1 MRTND
6 DIWVREVGLRDGLQS
21 IETIFPTEA
30 KLDWIRLETDAGVP
44 EIELGSFVP
53 PKLLP
58 QLADTKSVISAVGSE
73 PTLHTSAL
81 VPNFRGAIDGF
92 ASGVQQLNYVLSVS
106 EAHSQANVRKSV
118 ADAIADFGRIC
129 DYRKEHREHA
139 NVRLA
144 AGLATVFGCTISG
157 EIKVHSVI
165 KVLEELLAHEPDEIV
180 IADTVGFA
188 NPSQCREVFELV
200 LSTVG
205 DIPVSAHFHD
215 TRGLGLA
222 NVGAAL
228 DAGVRRFDSSLG
240 GLGGCPYAPGAS
252 GNIVTEDLVFMLES
266 MGLKTGIS
274 LEGLLAARTCMVSYL
289 TEEPTR
295 GAFVNAGVPRG
306 AVLASSVNRLGA

>member
-1 MRTND
+1 M
-6 DIWVREVGLRDGLQS
+6 
-21 IETIFPTEA
+21 
-30 KLDWIRLETDAGVP
+30 
-44 EIELGSFVP
+44 
-53 PKLLP
+53 
-58 QLADTKSVISAVGSE
+58 
-73 PTLHTSAL
+73 
-81 VPNFRGAIDGF
+81 
-92 ASGVQQLNYVLSVS
+92 
-106 EAHSQANVRKSV
+106 
-118 ADAIADFGRIC
+118 
-129 DYRKEHREHA
+129 
-139 NVRLA
+139 
-144 AGLATVFGCTISG
+144 
-157 EIKVHSVI
+157 I

-274 LEGLLAARTCMVSYL
+274 LEGLLATRTCMVRYL
-289 TEEPTR
+289 ADEPTR

-306 AVLASSVNRLGA
+306 AVLALSLIHISEPTRPY

>member
-21 IETIFPTEA
+21 IDTIFSTEA
-30 KLDWIRLETDAGVP
+30 KLEWIRLEADAGVP

-58 QLADTKSVISAVGSE
+58 QLADTKSVIAAARAE
-73 PTLHTSAL
+73 PTLYTSAL

-92 ASGVQQLNYVLSVS
+92 TSGVHQLNYVLSVS

-118 ADAIADFGRIC
+118 TDAVADFGRIC
-129 DYRKEHREHA
+129 DYRKENKEYA

-157 EIKVHSVI
+157 DIKVNRVM
-165 KVLEELLAHEPDEIV
+165 KVLEELLVFEPDEIV

-188 NPSQCREVFELV
+188 NPTQCREVFEQV
-200 LSTVG
+200 LSVVE

-228 DAGVRRFDSSLG
+228 EAGVSRFDSSLG

-274 LEGLLAARTCMVSYL
+274 LDGLLAARTCMTKYL
-289 TEEPTR
+289 HDEPTR
-295 GAFVNAGVPRG
+295 GAFVNSGVPKG
-306 AVLASSVNRLGA
+306 AVLASPINRLGT

>member
-6 DIWVREVGLRDGLQS
+6 DIWIREVGLRDGLQS
-21 IETIFPTEA
+21 IETIFSTDA
-30 KLDWIRLETDAGVP
+30 KLEWIRLEAAAGVP

-53 PKLLP
+53 AKLLP
-58 QLADTKSVISAVGSE
+58 QLADTKSVIAAACAE
-73 PTLHTSAL
+73 PTLRTSAL

-92 ASGVQQLNYVLSVS
+92 SSGVQQLNYVLSVS

-118 ADAIADFGRIC
+118 AEAVTDFSRIC
-129 DYRKEHREHA
+129 DYRKENKEYA
-139 NVRLA
+139 DVKLA

-157 EIKVHSVI
+157 EISINSVL
-165 KVLEELLAHEPDEIV
+165 KTLEELLLFEPDEIV

-188 NPSQCREVFELV
+188 NPAQCREVFELV
-200 LSTVG
+200 FSIVG

-228 DAGVRRFDSSLG
+228 DAGVRRFDSSLA

-274 LEGLLAARTCMVSYL
+274 LDGLLAARTCMISYL
-289 TEEPTR
+289 HDEPTR
-295 GAFVNAGVPRG
+295 GAFVNAGVPKG
-306 AVLASSVNRLGA
+306 AVLASPVNRLGT

>member
-139 NVRLA
+139 KCKVGSR
-144 AGLATVFGCTISG
+144 FGDCFW
-157 EIKVHSVI
+157 V
-165 KVLEELLAHEPDEIV
+165 
-180 IADTVGFA
+180 
-188 NPSQCREVFELV
+188 
-200 LSTVG
+200 
-205 DIPVSAHFHD
+205 
-215 TRGLGLA
+215 
-222 NVGAAL
+222 
-228 DAGVRRFDSSLG
+228 
-240 GLGGCPYAPGAS
+240 Y
-252 GNIVTEDLVFMLES
+252 NIGRD
-266 MGLKTGIS
+266 
-274 LEGLLAARTCMVSYL
+274 
-289 TEEPTR
+289 
-295 GAFVNAGVPRG
+295 
-306 AVLASSVNRLGA
+306 

>member
-6 DIWVREVGLRDGLQS
+6 DIWIREVGLRDGLQS
-21 IETIFPTEA
+21 IETIFSTDA
-30 KLDWIRLETDAGVP
+30 KLEWICLEAAAGVP

-53 PKLLP
+53 AKLLP
-58 QLADTKSVISAVGSE
+58 QLADTKYVIAAACAE
-73 PTLHTSAL
+73 PTLRTSAL

-118 ADAIADFGRIC
+118 AEAVTDFSRIC
-129 DYRKEHREHA
+129 DYRKENKEYA
-139 NVRLA
+139 NVKLA

-157 EIKVHSVI
+157 EISINSVL
-165 KVLEELLAHEPDEIV
+165 KTLEELLLFEPDEIV

-188 NPSQCREVFELV
+188 NPAQCREVFELV
-200 LSTVG
+200 FSIVG

-228 DAGVRRFDSSLG
+228 DAGVRRFDSSLA

-266 MGLKTGIS
+266 M
-274 LEGLLAARTCMVSYL
+274 V
-289 TEEPTR
+289 
-295 GAFVNAGVPRG
+295 
-306 AVLASSVNRLGA
+306 